1 MKKMLLLASLVC
13 AISASA
19 AIPEDFTITPGQ
31 GATVSSLKEIKV
43 VTEGHIETYV
53 NRSITVNGESIGV
66 TQKTTGTYD
75 NNLTL
80 TLAKEIV
87 QSGEY
92 TIVIPKNVFE
102 YNCEFDYYEQEYL
115 GTMNPEI
122 TWTITIDNPDHP
134 IIPDVPDVTVKAEPE
149 NNATVDSLAKVTLI
163 FDGATTATPS
173 DNAAL
178 KGVVSSLGKDLDVAV
193 TLLQDVNT
201 ANGLSVNISPAIK
214 ESGAYTL
221 TIPAG
226 MVEYNKGEANAATSA
241 EIKLNYTVKAPLKAG
256 DLFTAEDGRRY
267 QVLSLDPAT
276 AALWFPSIGNEAPYE
291 NMTTCPLEA
300 TYEGKTYKVTEIGR
314 LALSEIKTLKDFII
328 PEGITKVGEAAFWDS
343 SVESVSVPASV
354 TEIDNEAFQD
364 CKSLK
369 AFNIPNSVKRL
380 GTGIFYGCAQLEE
393 LTLPEQLDSIPGDF
407 CAGAAI
413 KKIAIPESVTRIGEF
428 AFSECASLAEVNIP
442 AKCTTLERFCFAYCP
457 ELKAI
462 EIPETV
468 TNLGN
473 GVFYSSGLT
482 AAKLP
487 DNLTV
492 IPDGTFQCSS
502 IAEFTVGPNV
512 ETIEKEAFYWCFS
525 LTKITFGEKV
535 ANFGADVFKG
545 DKALTSVECLGKVPA
560 KGVSFEQDVYDN
572 AILIVPE
579 GSLDAYKAAAGWK
592 EFKNIK
598 SNTPE
603 GIEAVSGND
612 DTDVTI
618 FNMQGQAIFSG
629 NAADAPELRGAYIIR
644 RNATSRKVLK

>member
-1 MKKMLLLASLVC
+1 M
-13 AISASA
+13 A

-31 GATVSSLKEIKV
+31 GATVTSLKEIKV

-53 NRSITVNGESIGV
+53 NRHISVNGEDIAV

-80 TLAKEIV
+80 TLAKEFV

-102 YNCEFDYYEQEYL
+102 YNCEYDYYEDDYI
-115 GTMNPEI
+115 GTKNPEI

-134 IIPDVPDVTVKAEPE
+134 IIPDVPEVTVKADPE
-149 NNATVDSLAKVTLI
+149 NNATVDSLAKILLT

-178 KGVVSSLGKDLDVAV
+178 KGVVSSLGKDLDVNV

-201 ANGLSVNISPAIK
+201 ANALSVNISPALK

-221 TIPAG
+221 TLPAG
-226 MVEYNKGEANAATSA
+226 IVEYNKGEANAAQST

-256 DLFTAEDGRRY
+256 DIFTADDARRY

-276 AALWFPSIGNEAPYE
+276 AALWFPAVGNEAPYE

-300 TYEGKTYKVTEIGR
+300 VYEGKTFKVTEIGR
-314 LALSEIKTLKDFII
+314 LALSEIKTLKEFAI
-328 PEGITKVGEAAFWDS
+328 PEGITKVGVGAFWDS

-354 TEIDNEAFQD
+354 TEIDDEAFQD

-369 AFNIPNSVKRL
+369 AFNIPNTVKRL
-380 GTGIFYGCAQLEE
+380 GTSVFYACVQLEE

-428 AFSECASLAEVNIP
+428 AFSECANLSEVNIP

-462 EIPETV
+462 DIPETV
-468 TNLGN
+468 TTLGH
-473 GVFYSSGLT
+473 GVFYSTGLT
-482 AAKLP
+482 NAKLP

-502 IAEFTVGPNV
+502 LTEFTVGPNV
-512 ETIEKEAFYWCFS
+512 ETIEQEAFYWCFD
-525 LTKITFGEKV
+525 LAKITFGEKV
-535 ANFGADVFKG
+535 ASFGKDVFKG
-545 DKALTSVECLGKVPA
+545 DKALAMVECLGKVPA

-572 AILIVPE
+572 ATLIVPD
-579 GSLDAYKAAAGWK
+579 GAIDAYKAADGWK

-598 SNTPE
+598 SNSTE
-603 GIEAVSGND
+603 GIETIGVNEDSN
-612 DTDVTI
+612 VTI
-618 FNMQGQAIFSG
+618 FNMQGQSIFSG
-629 NAADAPELRGAYIIR
+629 NAADAPTLNGAYIIR
-644 RNATSRKVLK
+644 HNASTRKVLK